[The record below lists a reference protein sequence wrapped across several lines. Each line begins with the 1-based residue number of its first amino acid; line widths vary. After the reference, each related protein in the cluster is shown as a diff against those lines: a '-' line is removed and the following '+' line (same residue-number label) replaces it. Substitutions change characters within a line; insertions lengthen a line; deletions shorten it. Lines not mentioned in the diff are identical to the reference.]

1 MLSRPLSKAIYFC
14 QNSALLC
21 HELLELS
28 DLAMARQRPPSEEK
42 PWSTMDLVDL
52 RHAIE
57 QGESVE
63 LTAAVL
69 GRSVEDVQRKAKELY
84 PIKNSDR

>member
-1 MLSRPLSKAIYFC
+1 
-14 QNSALLC
+14 
-21 HELLELS
+21 
-28 DLAMARQRPPSEEK
+28 MAKQKPPSEEK

-52 RHAIE
+52 QHAIE

-69 GRSVEDVQRKAKELY
+69 GRSVEDVQRKAKELN
-84 PIKNSDR
+84 PIKIATADTTRTVAQRLAGAP

>member
-1 MLSRPLSKAIYFC
+1 
-14 QNSALLC
+14 
-21 HELLELS
+21 
-28 DLAMARQRPPSEEK
+28 MAKQKPPSEEK

-57 QGESVE
+57 QGVSIE

-69 GRSVEDVQRKAKELY
+69 GRSVEDGPAQSQGIETRS
-84 PIKNSDR
+84 KNSDR

>member
-1 MLSRPLSKAIYFC
+1 
-14 QNSALLC
+14 
-21 HELLELS
+21 
-28 DLAMARQRPPSEEK
+28 MAKQKPPSEEEK

-69 GRSVEDVQRKAKELY
+69 GRSVEDVQRKAKELN
-84 PIKNSDR
+84 PSKNSDR

>member
-1 MLSRPLSKAIYFC
+1 
-14 QNSALLC
+14 
-21 HELLELS
+21 
-28 DLAMARQRPPSEEK
+28 MAKQKRPSEEK

-57 QGESVE
+57 QGDSIE

-69 GRSVEDVQRKAKELY
+69 GRPVEDVQRKSEELNLS
-84 PIKNSDR
+84 KNCDR

>member
-1 MLSRPLSKAIYFC
+1 
-14 QNSALLC
+14 
-21 HELLELS
+21 
-28 DLAMARQRPPSEEK
+28 MAKQKRPSEQK

-57 QGESVE
+57 QGDSIE

-69 GRSVEDVQRKAKELY
+69 GRPVEDVQRKSEELNLS
-84 PIKNSDR
+84 KNCDR